1 MLCTLFRKIKKIVV
15 FETTLTNEYRN
26 DHIKEENIIE
36 KLSLYQLSNF
46 DIQKLNSFERVYC
59 SPLLAVTGLNFVYF
73 RFLM

>member
-15 FETTLTNEYRN
+15 FETTLTNDYQN

-59 SPLLAVTGLNFVYF
+59 SPLFAVTGLNFVYF